1 MNCSTILF
9 VEDDKTR
16 LLEIK
21 HCLQILGYKVSQ
33 IAVFEKHCIKT
44 LPKSYLPVMLIN
56 GSLPTQI
63 NGLQAV
69 NKIQNNSQIPVSCLT
84 DSSEDTKQD
93 KTRLDN
99 PFTYIAEKQ
108 AEEDLDIPM
117 EMVLY
122 KRRIDIERR
131 FQQQQSLMTV
141 IDSMAYAVVV
151 TDTNG
156 HIQMMNSV
164 AERLTGWNEE
174 DAVSKD
180 LVEVLA
186 LFDKE
191 TGEKLEHLAA
201 EVITTGKTLNLPENC
216 TLTAKNGKEI
226 PIGDSIAPIRDSD
239 GNITGAVLVFQ
250 DITKRKQTEA
260 ELLRNAFYDSL
271 TGLPNR
277 VLFLD
282 RLRHSIGRRKRQQ
295 KLTNSFAVLFLDL
308 DGFKKIND
316 SFGHSVGDKFLI
328 AIARKLESCLR
339 EVDTI
344 ARFGGDEF
352 AVLLEDVKEISDA
365 TNIAERIQKSL
376 AEPLNLDGNQITPS
390 ASIGI
395 TVSNGEEE
403 PENLLRDADIA
414 MYRAKGQVKGSYM
427 VFG

>member
-16 LLEIK
+16 LLDIK
-21 HCLQILGYKVSQ
+21 HCLQTLGYTVSQ

-44 LPKSYLPVMLIN
+44 LPKSHLPIVLIN
-56 GSLPTQI
+56 ASLPIKI

-93 KTRLDN
+93 KTRLDK
-99 PFTYIAEKQ
+99 PFTYIAEQK

-122 KRRIDIERR
+122 KHQIEKR
-131 FQQQQSLMTV
+131 FQQQQQSLMTI

-156 HIQMMNSV
+156 HIQIMNSV

-180 LVEVLA
+180 IVEVLA

-201 EVITTGKTLNLPENC
+201 EVITSGKTLNLPENC

-226 PIGDSIAPIRDSD
+226 PIGDSIAPIRDTE

-271 TGLPNR
+271 TSLPNR

-295 KLTNSFAVLFLDL
+295 KLTHSFAVLFLDL

-365 TNIAERIQKSL
+365 TNIAERIQKTL
-376 AEPLNLDGNQITPS
+376 AEPLNLDGNQIIPS

-395 TVSNGEEE
+395 TVSNGDEE

-414 MYRAKGQVKGSYM
+414 MYRAKGQIKGSYV
-427 VFG
+427 VFE